1 MRQHL
6 RQLAAWIDAQA
17 LRQRALLLVASVA
30 VLVALWNMLF
40 MNPLNARQ
48 RIAKDEIESLSLQI
62 RGFERETAALSET
75 LKVNLDEQ
83 NRSRRTE
90 LTDEIA
96 QLDAQLAE
104 RTMNLIPPYKM
115 AAVLKDLLRHQNDP
129 RLVRMESLPVE
140 PVYLGPTDE
149 STTSEREPD
158 IFKHGLVMEMTGTYL
173 GTLRYLQAIEGLP
186 WHLLWESLEYEV
198 EGYPLAR
205 ITLTVR
211 SFSTRE
217 GWIGV

>member
-1 MRQHL
+1 
-6 RQLAAWIDAQA
+6 
-17 LRQRALLLVASVA
+17 
-30 VLVALWNMLF
+30 
-40 MNPLNARQ
+40 
-48 RIAKDEIESLSLQI
+48 
-62 RGFERETAALSET
+62 
-75 LKVNLDEQ
+75 
-83 NRSRRTE
+83 
-90 LTDEIA
+90 
-96 QLDAQLAE
+96 
-104 RTMNLIPPYKM
+104 MNLIPPYKM

-149 STTSEREPD
+149 STASPREPD

-173 GTLRYLQAIEGLP
+173 GTLRYLQAIEGLR
-186 WHLLWESLEYEV
+186 WHLLWESLEYDV
-198 EGYPLAR
+198 EEYPDAR